1 VPSRSGLDTGS
12 RPVVS
17 TRSNTLIKIGLALGV
32 VAALGVLFVR
42 SILQERSKPYTV
54 GREHLRQWTLA
65 LERASSPNAPMLLL
79 RPVPELVP
87 ELFHD
92 IFARAMESLS
102 APTAPALALV
112 LQGEFDRAFAGH
124 VTPEALLEAARAAGL
139 GSSPLE
145 PRCLV
150 HRYVS
155 DPGAERQAY
164 FVLFDAPSF
173 RQFRDHIGALRQD
186 GGAARAGYDPWA
198 LSPVLFI
205 ATSDG
210 APARWLPV
218 RADPDTDCTAPI
230 IVG

>member
-1 VPSRSGLDTGS
+1 M
-12 RPVVS
+12 
-17 TRSNTLIKIGLALGV
+17 TRSKTLVRIAVVLGV
-32 VAALGVLFVR
+32 LAALGVFFVR

-54 GREHLRQWTLA
+54 GRERLRTWTLV
-65 LERASSPNAPMLLL
+65 LEQGAGASAPMLSL
-79 RPVPELVP
+79 RPVPELVL

-102 APTAPALALV
+102 APTAPALPLL
-112 LQGEFDRAFAGH
+112 LQGEYDRAFAGH
-124 VTPEALLEAARAAGL
+124 VTPEMLLAAARSAGL
-139 GSSPLE
+139 ESAPLQ

-150 HRYVS
+150 HRYIS

-164 FVLFDAPSF
+164 FVLFDAPAF
-173 RQFRDHIGALRQD
+173 RQFRDHAGGLRQD

-210 APARWLPV
+210 NPARWLPV

-230 IVG
+230 TVG